1 MLQSFNVHKRPK
13 VPTFV
18 FVHSLLSLRLLLA
31 LGSVLHLLVGL
42 LSGLLCGA
50 LVGHLLCGLGGS
62 LSLKV
67 GLPLLLL
74 ELALLLSLGLSLG
87 AALVL
92 FLLAAL
98 VEALDDRGGDA
109 AELLVLA
116 DVLGL
121 GGVLAV
127 LVKPVLLKLLAFDSQ
142 GKQGMKKLT
151 SRDSHL
157 ALIFSFS
164 SSLANSA

>member
-1 MLQSFNVHKRPK
+1 MFIKDPK
-13 VPTFV
+13 CPFFV
-18 FVHSLLSLRLLLA
+18 FVQSLLSLRLLLA
-31 LGSVLHLLVGL
+31 IGSILHLLVGL
-42 LSGLLCGA
+42 RGGLLCGA

-62 LSLKV
+62 LSLSI

-74 ELALLLSLGLSLG
+74 SLALLLSLGLSLG
-87 AALVL
+87 ATLVL

-98 VEALDDRGGDA
+98 IEALDDRGSGA

-127 LVKPVLLKLLAFDSQ
+127 LVKPVLKSC
-142 GKQGMKKLT
+142 
-151 SRDSHL
+151 
-157 ALIFSFS
+157 
-164 SSLANSA
+164 

>member
-18 FVHSLLSLRLLLA
+18 FVQFLLALRLLL
-31 LGSVLHLLVGL
+31 LSSILHFLVRL

-50 LVGHLLCGLGGS
+50 LVGHPLCGVGGS
-62 LSLKV
+62 LGLSI

-74 ELALLLSLGLSLG
+74 GLALLLGLGLSLG

-98 VEALDDRGGDA
+98 VEALDDRCSGA

-121 GGVLAV
+121 GGILAV
-127 LVKPVLLKLLAFDSQ
+127 LVKPVLLKLLAFYLCEI
-142 GKQGMKKLT
+142 QGMWKKLT

-164 SSLANSA
+164 SSLANSE

>member
-1 MLQSFNVHKRPK
+1 MFIKDPK
-13 VPTFV
+13 CPLFV
-18 FVHSLLSLRLLLA
+18 RATLLSLRLLLA

-62 LSLKV
+62 LSLSI

-74 ELALLLSLGLSLG
+74 GLALLLGLGLSLG

-98 VEALDDRGGDA
+98 VEALDDRGSGA

-121 GGVLAV
+121 GGVLTV
-127 LVKPVLLKLLAFDSQ
+127 LVKPVLLELLAFR
-142 GKQGMKKLT
+142 L
-151 SRDSHL
+151 
-157 ALIFSFS
+157 
-164 SSLANSA
+164 